1 MIAVLD
7 GLAGLGGLRGPAVLG
22 GLARLGQ
29 PLPESP
35 DPITR
40 PGIDWWALGPVLAL
54 VGGALLLMLLTSFVR
69 RRPFPGLYAL
79 VTVISAGTAIG
90 LSVPLWERVTDTDR
104 GPFAT
109 LDGAI
114 GVDGFSVFATV
125 IIAAG
130 VILAALLADGYLRR
144 EDLEGVEPYALLLLS
159 ASGGVVMAQAND
171 LIVLFLG
178 LEVLSI
184 AVYVLAAMHARRVT
198 SQEAGLK
205 YFILGAF
212 ASAFLLYGIA
222 LIYGGTGT
230 TNLATIMGL
239 FSENLLTNDGLVLA
253 GLALVLVGLAFKV
266 SAVPFHFWTPDVY
279 QGAPTP
285 MVAWMASGVKVAGFA
300 GMLRVL
306 VLGFQSYAVD
316 WQPMVYAIAVATLL
330 VGSVLAVVQTNVKR
344 MLAYSSISHA
354 GYVLVGVQAATNDGV
369 QGALFY
375 LAAYTF
381 MVAGT
386 FGVATLVGRKGDGRH
401 SLEDYKGLGR
411 SRPAL
416 ALTLTV
422 FLFAQ
427 AGVPLTSGFFAKFYV
442 ITAAVDAGSVWLA
455 LVAMLAAVIAAFLYL
470 RIVATMY
477 MGDADEDVAAAAAGI
492 TVPPGAAIA
501 LALCLLVTVGVGV
514 WPGAISG
521 VAHDAIPTLV
531 ALG

>member
-1 MIAVLD
+1 MIAVL
-7 GLAGLGGLRGPAVLG
+7 ASLGVP
-22 GLARLGQ
+22 GQ
-29 PLPESP
+29 PLPVDP
-35 DPITR
+35 DPIAT
-40 PGIDWWALGPVLAL
+40 PYVDWWGVAPLLAL
-54 VGGALLLMLLTSFVR
+54 LGGAVVLMLLTSFVR
-69 RRPFPGLYAL
+69 SRLFPGAYAL
-79 VTVISAGTAIG
+79 VTCVAAGVAIG
-90 LSVPLWERVTDTDR
+90 LCFPMWDRVQDTDR

-114 GVDGFSVFATV
+114 GVDGFSIFATV

-144 EDLEGVEPYALLLLS
+144 EDLDGIEPYALLLLS

-178 LEVLSI
+178 LEVLSL

-205 YFILGAF
+205 YFILGGF

-230 TNLATIMGL
+230 TNLAEIMRL
-239 FSENLLTNDGLVLA
+239 FSQNLLTSDGLVLA
-253 GLALVLVGLAFKV
+253 GLALVIVGLGFKV

-300 GMLRVL
+300 GLLRVL
-306 VLGFQSYAVD
+306 VVAFGSYSID
-316 WQPMVYAIAVATLL
+316 WQPLVYGLAVATLL

-344 MLAYSSISHA
+344 MLAYSSITHA
-354 GYVLVGVQAATNDGV
+354 GYVLVGVQAASDDGV
-369 QGALFY
+369 QAALFY

-386 FGVATLVGRKGDGRH
+386 FGVVTLVGRRGDGRH
-401 SLEDYKGLGR
+401 ALDDYRGLGR
-411 SRPAL
+411 DRPVL
-416 ALTLTV
+416 ALTLAV

-427 AGVPLTSGFFAKFYV
+427 AGVPATSGFFAKFYV
-442 ITAAVDAGSVWLA
+442 ITAAVDAGSTWLA
-455 LVAMLAAVIAAFLYL
+455 VIAMVAGVIAAFLYL
-470 RIVATMY
+470 RIVVAMY
-477 MGDADEDVAAAAAGI
+477 MGDADEVDGAAGVSI
-492 TVPPGAAIA
+492 PVGAG
-501 LALCLLVTVGVGV
+501 LALVACVVVTIGVGL
-514 WPGAISG
+514 WPGVISG
-521 VAHDAIPTLV
+521 AAHDAVPVLV